1 VTRQADS
8 AILNGVARLAVL
20 EIIHREGYGLIER
33 PFLVA
38 EAMSSHETFLT
49 STVVD
54 LLPVVRIDGGS
65 VGKGQAGPLSRKLGE
80 CYLTHATARVIAK

>member
-8 AILNGVARLAVL
+8 AILNGSPASRSSKSSTVRA
-20 EIIHREGYGLIER
+20 YGLVER

-38 EAMSSHETFLT
+38 EAMSSHVTFLT

-80 CYLTHATARVIAK
+80 CYLAHATARVIAK